1 MNNENQNI
9 CKDTVFE
16 SLYKKHAFDLKKFL
30 SFKFNDFDTAD
41 DIMQDAFVKL
51 WQKCA
56 DVPLDKAKSFL
67 FTVANNL
74 FLNVKKREQTAQR
87 NAIHFSKSTTN
98 ESPEYIL
105 EEKEYLLKIDK
116 AIASLTEKQREVFLM
131 NKIEKKKYAEIAVA
145 LDISVKAVEKRM
157 HKALIV
163 MKDFIKRK

>member
-1 MNNENQNI
+1 MTNKNQNI

-16 SLYKKHAFDLKKFL
+16 SLYNNHAFELKRFL
-30 SFKFNDFDTAD
+30 SFKFNDANTAD

-56 DVPLDKAKSFL
+56 DVPIEKAKSFL

-98 ESPEYIL
+98 ESPEFVL
-105 EEKEYLLKIDK
+105 EGKEYLVQIDK

-131 NKIEKKKYAEIAVA
+131 SKIEKKKYVEIAQE
-145 LDISVKAVEKRM
+145 LNISVKAVEKRM
-157 HKALIV
+157 HKALVV
-163 MKDFIKRK
+163 MKDFIKR